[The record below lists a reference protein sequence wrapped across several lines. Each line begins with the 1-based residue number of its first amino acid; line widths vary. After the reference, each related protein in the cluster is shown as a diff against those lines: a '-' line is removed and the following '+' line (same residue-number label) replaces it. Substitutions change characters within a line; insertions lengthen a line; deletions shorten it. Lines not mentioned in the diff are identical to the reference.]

1 MSAGLTRGVA
11 PEPAAASP
19 PAVAIRCAPMTPA
32 TKRDAETLLGEF
44 LRGDDHYL
52 ASSPAYG
59 DGGSAALVRALD
71 LFLARPDLGFVWL
84 AFADDAYG
92 ADGGK
97 GALDAAD
104 TQGMQGTQVPEG
116 TGGATAV
123 GACVVCHAIST
134 SRGTLVAK
142 LDDVTIPRAWRN
154 RGVGGAMLGT
164 LAAYLRRRGITRVDC
179 GCHRDNA
186 GAWRFYERLGF
197 RPLDEERIALLL

>member
-1 MSAGLTRGVA
+1 
-11 PEPAAASP
+11 
-19 PAVAIRCAPMTPA
+19 MTPA

-104 TQGMQGTQVPEG
+104 TQGTQGTQVPEG

-142 LDDVTIPRAWRN
+142 LDDVTIANGSRH
-154 RGVGGAMLGT
+154 RGVGTAML
-164 LAAYLRRRGITRVDC
+164 AALCAELRAEGITRIDS